1 MRGVANVHPMTAEM
15 ALQLGR
21 ALAYLVRS
29 GPHRHRIVV
38 GKDTRLSGYMLEQAI
53 ASGICS
59 MGVDV
64 MLSGPLPTPGIAFLT
79 ESMRAD
85 AGVVISAS
93 HNPYQDN
100 GIKFFSR
107 DGFKLPDELELQI
120 ERLVLDGDEGD
131 AGAQDFRALRPTA
144 TRIGKAKRIDD
155 AIGRYVVFLKSLFPK
170 DLTLDGLT
178 VVVDCA
184 HGAAYHVAPAVFE
197 ELGAKVI
204 PIGVKPDGTNI
215 NDGCGAIHPEGMA
228 RAIQKH
234 GADLGLALD
243 GDADRVILADEQGR
257 VVDGDAIMALVG
269 RDLIRQGTLA
279 KRTVVATVMS
289 NLGLE
294 RALAP
299 VKGRVVRTAVGDRYV
314 VEEMRRSG
322 YNFGGEQSGHLI
334 FLDHVT
340 TGDGVAAA
348 LNVLAVMQR
357 EGRPL
362 SELARCFEPVPQA
375 LVNVAVRE
383 KRPLA
388 ELPAVARAIAR
399 GREGARGGG
408 ARPRPVL
415 RDREQGPRARRG
427 AGREADPRARRGDR
441 GRAAQG
447 ARVAPARSRGRATR
461 PGARFWVRF
470 PACPLASASTSTTS
484 RRSASPAARSTPTRW
499 PPRCSRSSAAPTRS
513 PSTCAR
519 TAGTSRSGTSRSCAA
534 PSRPGSTS
542 RWPRR
547 RRW

>member
-1 MRGVANVHPMTAEM
+1 MKTSRGVPLNGAIRARAAGNDARAATPADRRLFGTDGVRGVANVHPMTAEM

-64 MLSGPLPTPGIAFLT
+64 MLCGPLPTPGIAFLT

-107 DGFKLPDELELQI
+107 DGFKLPDELELRI
-120 ERLVLDGDEGD
+120 ERLVLDEAQDD
-131 AGAQDFRALRPTA
+131 AGAEHFRALRPTA

-155 AIGRYVVFLKSLFPK
+155 AIGRYVVFLKSIFPK

-204 PIGVKPDGTNI
+204 TLGVKPDGKNI
-215 NDGCGAIHPEGMA
+215 NDGCGAVHPEGMA

-234 GADLGLALD
+234 GAHLGLALD
-243 GDADRVILADEQGR
+243 GDADRVILADENGR
-257 VVDGDAIMALVG
+257 IVNGDAIMALVG

-289 NLGLE
+289 NIGLE

-299 VKGRVVRTAVGDRYV
+299 AKGRVVRTAVGDRYV

-362 SELARCFEPVPQA
+362 SDLARCFEPVPQA
-375 LVNVAVRE
+375 LVNVVVRE
-383 KRPLA
+383 RRPIA
-388 ELPAVARAIAR
+388 QLPAVGRAIAGVER
-399 GREGARGGG
+399 ALGSDGR
-408 ARPRPVL
+408 VL
-415 RDREQGPRARRG
+415 
-427 AGREADPRARRGDR
+427 
-441 GRAAQG
+441 
-447 ARVAPARSRGRATR
+447 
-461 PGARFWVRF
+461 VRF
-470 PACPLASASTSTTS
+470 
-484 RRSASPAARSTPTRW
+484 
-499 PPRCSRSSAAPTRS
+499 
-513 PSTCAR
+513 
-519 TAGTSRSGTSRSCAA
+519 SGTENKVRILVEGPDARKIRGHA
-534 PSRPGSTS
+534 EAIAEELRKAIG
-542 RWPRR
+542 
-547 RRW
+547 